1 VLAEE
6 GAVGLEG
13 AELLQAAEERTLGA
27 GLVTGQTLEGGFE
40 GVFEEGVGG
49 FGGQFRFQAADAA
62 EVPGGVDELIEQVVL
77 EGALGIELG
86 LVGGEEVVK
95 LFLFAFADDQV
106 AGGEAVFA
114 GVLGGAGLALGGAG
128 AGGKTS
134 VGGVRR
140 LASCGKHGVLLGKW
154 WRLGG
159 ACLSTYRIRGGGK
172 RFGCRGRGGVG
183 NRGDRVV
190 RKL

>member
-1 VLAEE
+1 MLRGFLGGLAAHLEPGGE
-6 GAVGLEG
+6 GWLILSDIAENLGLRSR
-13 AELLQAAEERTLGA
+13 AELLVAIERA
-27 GLVTGQTLEGGFE
+27 GLRVAGRSENRGVAAVEIGIGEGG
-40 GVFEEGVGG
+40 
-49 FGGQFRFQAADAA
+49 FQAADAA

-77 EGALGIELG
+77 EGALGIEFS

-128 AGGKTS
+128 ARGKTS

-140 LASCGKHGVLLGKW
+140 LASWG
-154 WRLGG
+154 
-159 ACLSTYRIRGGGK
+159 
-172 RFGCRGRGGVG
+172 
-183 NRGDRVV
+183 
-190 RKL
+190 